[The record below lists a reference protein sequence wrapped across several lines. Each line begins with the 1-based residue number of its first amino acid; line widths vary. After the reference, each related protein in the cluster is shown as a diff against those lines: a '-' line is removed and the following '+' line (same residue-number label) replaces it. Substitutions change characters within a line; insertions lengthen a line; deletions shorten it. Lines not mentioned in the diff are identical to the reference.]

1 MVNGKIQT
9 ISILGPTASGKTSLA
24 LEVASRIGGEIVSC
38 DSMLLYRD
46 MNIGTAKPTCEEM
59 RAIPHHM
66 INIISAEEDF
76 SVADYTEMASEIISE
91 IKSRNKVPIICGG
104 TFLYHDSLMNIKSF
118 NTEIPSDDSIR
129 KELYEIS
136 EIQGREFLHEMLRE
150 IDPESAEKI
159 HFNNVKRVVRAIE
172 IFKLT
177 GKTKTEID
185 KEQISDDPFYD
196 DRLFVIS
203 FDDRGILYER
213 INKRVDE
220 MISSGLE
227 NEAKYFTDKWD
238 ALGTTARQAIGYKEF
253 IPYFSG
259 EKTKDEITEDIKLA
273 TRHYAKR
280 QMIWLRRYKKAHILT
295 ADVNGEIRSVRELAD
310 ELITNI

>member
-104 TFLYHDSLMNIKSF
+104 TFLYHDSLLYLIIAHAKIKLLLLGICCVSCGLSF
-118 NTEIPSDDSIR
+118 NTIGPPALPPTNWNFISPGGIITKQTPSS
-129 KELYEIS
+129 
-136 EIQGREFLHEMLRE
+136 
-150 IDPESAEKI
+150 
-159 HFNNVKRVVRAIE
+159 
-172 IFKLT
+172 
-177 GKTKTEID
+177 
-185 KEQISDDPFYD
+185 
-196 DRLFVIS
+196 
-203 FDDRGILYER
+203 
-213 INKRVDE
+213 
-220 MISSGLE
+220 
-227 NEAKYFTDKWD
+227 
-238 ALGTTARQAIGYKEF
+238 
-253 IPYFSG
+253 
-259 EKTKDEITEDIKLA
+259 
-273 TRHYAKR
+273 
-280 QMIWLRRYKKAHILT
+280 
-295 ADVNGEIRSVRELAD
+295 
-310 ELITNI
+310 

>member
-1 MVNGKIQT
+1 
-9 ISILGPTASGKTSLA
+9 
-24 LEVASRIGGEIVSC
+24 
-38 DSMLLYRD
+38 
-46 MNIGTAKPTCEEM
+46 
-59 RAIPHHM
+59 
-66 INIISAEEDF
+66 
-76 SVADYTEMASEIISE
+76 
-91 IKSRNKVPIICGG
+91 
-104 TFLYHDSLMNIKSF
+104 
-118 NTEIPSDDSIR
+118 
-129 KELYEIS
+129 
-136 EIQGREFLHEMLRE
+136 MLRE

-196 DRLFVIS
+196 DRLF
-203 FDDRGILYER
+203 
-213 INKRVDE
+213 DE

-259 EKTKDEITEDIKLA
+259 DKTKDEITEDIKLA